1 MFYLICKLGCYKLYE
16 DSILPTFGTKQSACF
31 DIYSYLPFNDTIDCY
46 SIQNVKLPT
55 YCCPQER
62 DTIRYIETVDAPII
76 CESGNTITAT
86 AANASRLE
94 VVVSVLEIT

>member
-1 MFYLICKLGCYKLYE
+1 MKLGCYKIYE

>member
-1 MFYLICKLGCYKLYE
+1 MKLGCYKLYE

>member
-1 MFYLICKLGCYKLYE
+1 MKLGYYKLYE
-16 DSILPTFGTKQSACF
+16 DTILPTFGTKQSACLNF
-31 DIYSYLPFNDTIDCY
+31 YSYLPFNDTIDCY
-46 SIQNVKLPT
+46 SIQNVKLSI

-86 AANASRLE
+86 AANAYRLE
-94 VVVSVLEIT
+94 VVVSVLEITA

>member
-62 DTIRYIETVDAPII
+62 DTIRYIETIDAPII